1 MAGISINFL
10 ADVKNFLRGTKNVED
25 ELDDVADSLDDLAR
39 DGEKAAE
46 KIEKSFR
53 ELARETKQSG
63 DTMSTGMKGGFD
75 KTRKHGEDAATEIK
89 DEFKSNLSEVTS
101 SFDGS
106 VESMGDLVQGTLGGL
121 VGSLGPLGVA
131 AGAAGA
137 AGVGLLIAEI
147 TKAAEEAE
155 KSKERIRELGL
166 SLIEEGQL
174 GGLQMI
180 NEQLKLIVTNSEDA
194 PKKLEEIQD
203 FLEEFPDLA
212 IGVGDLAEAFAGNQ
226 TYIEA
231 SLSELEK
238 LIEAEEENISTIEK
252 SFSQIADTRRYA
264 GTSSA
269 KVAALEAE
277 RDALLRVKEETEAAS
292 RIEADWADNDMAWA
306 GIKADYISQID
317 AAYDEA
323 VNSVDQFINKE
334 TGILDITA
342 YAASIEQRKTMLQ
355 DYQNALAVSGL
366 SGEAIS
372 QLNEMGVEQASAI
385 LAGLQDPNVSQETK
399 DTIISGL
406 EEASREGSG
415 QARDTITKE
424 FEVPFKT
431 DVQVTAKTA
440 KANEAINDWI
450 NKPRYVDVIAR
461 IRDEDGVYYP

>member
-25 ELDDVADSLDDLAR
+25 ELENVADSLDDMAK
-39 DGEKAAE
+39 DGDKAAE

-53 ELARETKQSG
+53 ELARETKQTG

-166 SLIEEGQL
+166 ALIEEGEV
-174 GGLQMI
+174 GGLEYV
-180 NEQLKLIVTNSEDA
+180 NEQLRLIVTNSDDA
-194 PKKLEEIQD
+194 PIKLEEIRRILKD
-203 FLEEFPDLA
+203 FPELSV
-212 IGVGDLAEAFAGNQ
+212 GVGDLAEAFSGNRVA
-226 TYIEA
+226 IEA
-231 SLSELEK
+231 SLSELER
-238 LIEAEEENISTIEK
+238 LLEAEEEQLYMYSR
-252 SFSQIADTRRYA
+252 SADSSIAKRA
-264 GTSSA
+264 N
-269 KVAALEAE
+269 LEAE
-277 RDALLRVKEETEAAS
+277 IEVLRKVKEETEAAS

-306 GIKADYISQID
+306 GIKAEHISQID
-317 AAYDEA
+317 AAYDDA
-323 VNSVDQFINKE
+323 VNSVDNFINKE

-342 YAASIEQRKTMLQ
+342 YAESIEQRKTMLL

-366 SGEAIS
+366 SGEAIA
-372 QLNEMGVEQASAI
+372 QLNQMGVEQASQI
-385 LAGLQDPNVSQETK
+385 LAGLQDPNIAQETK
-399 DTIISGL
+399 DTVINGL

-415 QARDTITKE
+415 QARDTISKE

-431 DVQVTAKTA
+431 DVQVTAQTA
-440 KANEAINDWI
+440 KATEAINDWI

-461 IRDEDGVYYP
+461 IRDEDGRSYQ